1 VHDGGRVKASP
12 LARKKAAER
21 GLDLGAM
28 TGTGPEGRIVL
39 RDVEG
44 AKGGGKAPTRPAAGA
59 ARPAAATP
67 PARPIAV
74 TPGESFTDVPL
85 SQMRKTIAKRLA
97 QSIGP
102 VPTFYLT
109 AEADMERAAAARESL
124 NALGEGK
131 VSFNDIILKAT
142 AVALRQ
148 HPACNAWWQDD
159 RIRYWN
165 DVHLSMAVAIE
176 DGLITPVIR
185 HADRK
190 TLREIGAEARDLAE
204 RARARKLAPEEY
216 TGGTFSVSN
225 LGMFDIDEFTAII
238 NPPEAGILA
247 VGRIA
252 EKVVAHEGQPAVR
265 RQLRLTMSCD
275 HRVID
280 GATGAAF
287 LRTLVRM
294 LENPLA
300 LVW

>member
-1 VHDGGRVKASP
+1 
-12 LARKKAAER
+12 
-21 GLDLGAM
+21 
-28 TGTGPEGRIVL
+28 
-39 RDVEG
+39 
-44 AKGGGKAPTRPAAGA
+44 
-59 ARPAAATP
+59 
-67 PARPIAV
+67 
-74 TPGESFTDVPL
+74 VPL

-109 AEADMERAAAARESL
+109 AEADMERAAEAREAL

-142 AVALRQ
+142 ATALRL

-159 RIRYWN
+159 RIRYWS

-204 RARARKLAPEEY
+204 RARTRKLAPEEY

-252 EKVVAHEGQPAVR
+252 EKVVAHEGQPTVR